1 MLHTFVALVQD
12 KPGVL
17 TRVASLFRR
26 LNINIVSL
34 TVGES
39 ERTDVSRM
47 TIVCEAP
54 DHAAHRIRASLY
66 KLEITVDVDEVGRS
80 EAVIRELCLIK
91 VAAGPS
97 HPLGQHSRSQ
107 IFELANVF
115 RARVVDLAPESI
127 MLEMTG
133 SSSKIEGLIQV
144 ITESGYTIL
153 EVSRTG
159 RMAMRRG
166 HHTSR
171 VMKALGT
178 RIQPT
183 NPLSPP
189 IRHPAKL
196 CQRRNSRTFT
206 KTNRNPNATL
216 LHATANSPSD
226 DHRTQTI
233 ESVAQSAGY
242 GLCPNGDVRKV
253 DCHISRSIHPAQHIR
268 RYAGCVCLS
277 GRQSASVFVTH
288 RSARLSRTRSV
299 WECDCPSRYRRL
311 TDIEAGHASPSEAV
325 ICPSTAL
332 HLRPLEGFYL
342 EASSVGLLTRDRQS
356 ASRTA
361 QPSCTLIQPGK
372 SPGTLH
378 VSGRAFWYGGND
390 NVHLGAIDAADTA
403 PLGPILHAVDGTCVL
418 DLVLDPATHTL
429 SANDN
434 MNCGGMNVRFWGSWH
449 RFVPSTTHKK

>member
-39 ERTDVSRM
+39 ERPDVSRM

-91 VAAGPS
+91 VAAGPNE
-97 HPLGQHSRSQ
+97 PNGLHSRSQ

-171 VMKALGT
+171 VLSALGSKPSNGAHGPDYSMKPELDE
-178 RIQPT
+178 I
-183 NPLSPP
+183 L
-189 IRHPAKL
+189 
-196 CQRRNSRTFT
+196 
-206 KTNRNPNATL
+206 PN
-216 LHATANSPSD
+216 
-226 DHRTQTI
+226 
-233 ESVAQSAGY
+233 E
-242 GLCPNGDVRKV
+242 
-253 DCHISRSIHPAQHIR
+253 
-268 RYAGCVCLS
+268 
-277 GRQSASVFVTH
+277 F
-288 RSARLSRTRSV
+288 
-299 WECDCPSRYRRL
+299 
-311 TDIEAGHASPSEAV
+311 
-325 ICPSTAL
+325 
-332 HLRPLEGFYL
+332 
-342 EASSVGLLTRDRQS
+342 
-356 ASRTA
+356 
-361 QPSCTLIQPGK
+361 
-372 SPGTLH
+372 
-378 VSGRAFWYGGND
+378 D
-390 NVHLGAIDAADTA
+390 NVHEEEIKLCLGSA
-403 PLGPILHAVDGTCVL
+403 PNSL
-418 DLVLDPATHTL
+418 
-429 SANDN
+429 
-434 MNCGGMNVRFWGSWH
+434 R
-449 RFVPSTTHKK
+449 